1 VGEKLKLWIEN
12 NWVDFQRNMKK
23 KKFSNLFREIM
34 DIISA
39 RKNLCKQILELIESK
54 EQTPEKEIFHIKQDR
69 SLPVKDF
76 IPIFFQ
82 NSDQQIAKFLTFIEF
97 GYWIQIENREW
108 LSSNYTKQNKYE
120 LAPHIML
127 CIDFANYLTGFVHT
141 ALLSQEQVGE
151 RVKILKRLVRIAKV
165 LLDLGN
171 YSTATTIIFALKSS
185 FIERL
190 TKTFYQLKLLHE
202 TDWNLLVT
210 LSQLLDITR
219 LMSMYEKFL
228 RTYPFC
234 LPTICVLT
242 KKISTLH
249 EMIHDDFQN
258 GVLDIK
264 NRNLLGAVLV
274 QIRDWQNLSFQF
286 DLKDLT
292 FEGESFF
299 NLLIMTEDD
308 QKRDRSKQL
317 EPPSTHCQSRK
328 ESYLK
333 RKSLELKIIITRLPL
348 QSINESLPA
357 DHTSPLVSPTT
368 GSLSNSGSDR
378 ENQSPK
384 KDRNSLKRLNTNSPT
399 SPRLVVKFA
408 EDEKE
413 IDSPRSPN
421 SPRRRLSE
429 RNNKT
434 HRGRLELSRSEVP
447 TIPLT
452 RILSPRG
459 EKQE

>member
-1 VGEKLKLWIEN
+1 MNKDSMQMHSEHCKIEKNSHSTPKKLLRKKEFTVIYNSDVGFEYFIQYYEEKWIKPTTILKKIKRQISATKQSKEKVGEKLKLWIEN

-23 KKFSNLFREIM
+23 KKFSNLFGEIM

-151 RVKILKRLVRIAKV
+151 RVKILKRLIRIAKV

-228 RTYPFC
+228 RTYPFV
-234 LPTICVLT
+234 LPCICVLT

-274 QIRDWQNLSFQF
+274 QIRD
-286 DLKDLT
+286 
-292 FEGESFF
+292 
-299 NLLIMTEDD
+299 
-308 QKRDRSKQL
+308 
-317 EPPSTHCQSRK
+317 
-328 ESYLK
+328 
-333 RKSLELKIIITRLPL
+333 
-348 QSINESLPA
+348 
-357 DHTSPLVSPTT
+357 
-368 GSLSNSGSDR
+368 
-378 ENQSPK
+378 
-384 KDRNSLKRLNTNSPT
+384 
-399 SPRLVVKFA
+399 
-408 EDEKE
+408 
-413 IDSPRSPN
+413 
-421 SPRRRLSE
+421 
-429 RNNKT
+429 
-434 HRGRLELSRSEVP
+434 
-447 TIPLT
+447 
-452 RILSPRG
+452 
-459 EKQE
+459 